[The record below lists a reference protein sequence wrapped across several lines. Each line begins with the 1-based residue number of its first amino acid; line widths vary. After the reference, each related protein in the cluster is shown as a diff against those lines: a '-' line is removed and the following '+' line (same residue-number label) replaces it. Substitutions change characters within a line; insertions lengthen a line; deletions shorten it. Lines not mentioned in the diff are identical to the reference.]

1 MDLNR
6 PLRQWLRDNVEV
18 ARDYLARS
26 EPIRYEVERLQDE
39 LVQKL
44 ELVIFVISS
53 RFLGTF
59 VKSK

>member
-6 PLRQWLRDNVEV
+6 PLRQWLKDNVEA

-39 LVQKL
+39 LCQKL
-44 ELVIFVISS
+44 ELVS
-53 RFLGTF
+53 
-59 VKSK
+59 